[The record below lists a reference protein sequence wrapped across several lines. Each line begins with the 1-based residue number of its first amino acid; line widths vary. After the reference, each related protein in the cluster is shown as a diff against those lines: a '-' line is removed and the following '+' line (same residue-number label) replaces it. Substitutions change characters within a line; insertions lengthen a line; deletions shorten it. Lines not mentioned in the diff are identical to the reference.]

1 MMDGTT
7 MVHSVKQTTVR
18 AHHSSGLACI
28 QQAAQRARSERGL
41 LEMRRERLGERLR
54 KIATA
59 GHCTAGGQR
68 YVLAQA
74 VGSAERPL
82 WVYLCAVV
90 EQPGQLV
97 FCGNRKPIEFS
108 ESDALALAP
117 LLTAFMGAV
126 EFQPKDLLMG

>member
-1 MMDGTT
+1 MLHETNPNA
-7 MVHSVKQTTVR
+7 V
-18 AHHSSGLACI
+18 
-28 QQAAQRARSERGL
+28 QRA
-41 LEMRRERLGERLR
+41 MRRAQGEKALAHLRREQLGECLR
-54 KIATA
+54 KVAFA
-59 GHCTAGGQR
+59 GTCQAQGQR
-68 YVLAQA
+68 YVLARA
-74 VGSAERPL
+74 VGSTDRPL

-126 EFQPKDLLMG
+126 EFQPKDLLLGGALA

>member
-1 MMDGTT
+1 MLHETNPNA
-7 MVHSVKQTTVR
+7 V
-18 AHHSSGLACI
+18 
-28 QQAAQRARSERGL
+28 QRA
-41 LEMRRERLGERLR
+41 MRRAQGEKALAHLRREQLGERLR
-54 KIATA
+54 QVAFA
-59 GHCTAGGQR
+59 GTCQAQGQR

-108 ESDALALAP
+108 ESDAIALAP

-126 EFQPKDLLMG
+126 EFQPKDLLMAGALA